1 MKEKNYHNRDL
12 KKRLWEQISEEM
24 DITYIY
30 AKIHSQIYM
39 KCLPELLPLST
50 TV

>member
-30 AKIHSQIYM
+30 ANIHSQIYM
-39 KCLPELLPLST
+39 KYRTL
-50 TV
+50 

>member
-1 MKEKNYHNRDL
+1 MKEKNYHNKDL

-30 AKIHSQIYM
+30 ANIHSQIYM